1 MRNRLDV
8 NKFIV
13 SKSLDY
19 DTWPVVKSMIE
30 ELGLAK
36 QHIDSYNHF
45 IEVGIKEVIEEQKGF
60 TIQTPYGE
68 IRYEIEDV
76 KISDPEVSD
85 FYGNVIKVT
94 PAICRLRGLTYAATV
109 KVIFAKYR
117 NGQKEYT
124 REEVEIGRIP
134 VMLKSKKCRLYGLSR
149 EELIKLGEDPDDP
162 GGYFIINGSERCIVA
177 LEDLASNSILTKIE
191 RAGTTKT
198 YTAKILSVRGSL
210 RTQVV
215 VSLRRNEIMV
225 TVPFIRV
232 PIPFPLLMKA
242 LGFER
247 EAEIAKAVSTKD
259 EIMEILA
266 PSLEK
271 WSGITTSEEAINYIG
286 NRAAY
291 GQTRE
296 QRYRKVVII
305 MDKYLFP
312 HIGIGPSFRRRKG
325 YLLAEMARRV
335 IELYLGWRSP
345 DDRDHY
351 ANKRLR
357 LAGPLLAQ
365 ILAKA
370 FKQFMK
376 DLRYQVERYYAEGG
390 TKISLQIL
398 ARPSKVTNRLNSA
411 MATGTWSQR
420 TTGVTQIL
428 DRTNFLSTLS
438 HLRRVQSPL
447 SRTRPQFEARE
458 LHASHLGRICP
469 VESPEGQ
476 NIGLVKNLALS
487 AMVSNE
493 FPAELILERIRGLG
507 LIDIEEADDEIRERG
522 AKVFLNGDLVGYVLN
537 PREFVET
544 LRKMR
549 RNSEVTNIPPDV
561 SIAIR
566 HEDNPNVQTEIYIE
580 SSGAR
585 VLRPLIV
592 VENGKPKLTKEHI
605 KLIKEGILTFSQ
617 LVKKGVIE
625 LIDALEE
632 FNTYIAFDIKELTPE
647 HTHLELAPYI
657 FLGVTASIIPFAEH
671 NQSPRNSYEAA
682 MAKQALGIPYTNA
695 KYRVDSRGHLLLYP
709 QIPIVQTKATQL
721 LGINDRPIGQ
731 NLVVAVLSYESYN
744 MEDAIVINK
753 AAVDRGMLRSLF
765 FRTYTAEIRRYPG
778 GLEDKLGIP
787 TPDVK
792 NYAGE
797 HMYRHLDEDGLAR
810 IGARVKKNEI
820 IVGRTSPPRFMEE
833 FRRITFGPLQR
844 RDSSIALEQF
854 DAYIDRIVLTVG
866 KEGELL
872 VYVNAREDRIPEIGD
887 KLASRHGQ
895 KGVIGLL
902 VPPEDMPYTADGIVP
917 DLIINPHAFP
927 SRMTVGQF
935 FESIAGKYGALAG
948 RFVDGTSFTSF
959 NYDELAEM
967 LKQLGFEPMGTE
979 VMYDGR
985 TGRRFKAN
993 IFIGI
998 VYYQK
1003 LHHMVAD
1010 KIHAR
1015 ARGSVT
1021 LLTRQ
1026 PTEGRSRGGGL
1037 RIGDMEKDT
1046 FVAYGASAVI
1056 KDRLLES
1063 SDKTTI
1069 LVCKECGL
1077 EGYYNP
1083 RTKKYV
1089 CPIHGEDAPLVPI
1102 TVAYA
1107 FKLLLDELKSLLI
1120 YPRIKVREVT

>member
-1 MRNRLDV
+1 MRRIDV
-8 NKFIV
+8 NKYMV
-13 SKSLDY
+13 SRKLPY
-19 DTWPVVKSMIE
+19 DTWPVVKSMIK
-30 ELGLAK
+30 ELGLAR

-45 IEVGIKEVIEEQKGF
+45 IEVGIREVIEEQKGF

-76 KISDPEVSD
+76 KITDPEVSD
-85 FYGNVIKVT
+85 FYGNIIKVT
-94 PAICRLRGLTYAATV
+94 PAVCRLRGLTYAATIKAV
-109 KVIFAKYR
+109 FVRYR
-117 NGQKEYT
+117 NGQKEYIK
-124 REEVEIGRIP
+124 EEIELGRIP
-134 VMLKSKKCRLYGLSR
+134 VMLKSKVCRLYGRSR
-149 EELIKLGEDPDDP
+149 EELIELGEDPDDP

-191 RAGTTKT
+191 KSGTTKI

-215 VSLRRNEIMV
+215 VMLKRNEIVV

-232 PIPFPLLMKA
+232 PIPFSLLMKA

-247 EAEIAKAVSTKD
+247 EEDIAKAVSTR
-259 EIMEILA
+259 EEILEVIA
-266 PSLEK
+266 PSLMK
-271 WSGITTSEEAINYIG
+271 WAQIQTSKEAITYIG

-296 QRYRKVVII
+296 QRFRKVVII

-312 HIGIGPSFRRRKG
+312 HVGIGPEYRRKKG
-325 YLLAEMARRV
+325 YLLAEMVRRAV
-335 IELYLGWRSP
+335 ELYLGWRKP

-357 LAGPLLAQ
+357 LAGPLLSQ
-365 ILAKA
+365 ILAKSL
-370 FKQFMK
+370 KQFMK
-376 DLRYQVERYYAEGG
+376 DLRYQVERYLAEGG
-390 TKISLQIL
+390 IKVSLQAL
-398 ARPSKVTNRLNSA
+398 ARPSKVTNRINSA

-487 AMVSNE
+487 AMVSRE
-493 FPAELILERIRGLG
+493 YPAELILERIKDMG
-507 LIDIEEADDEIRERG
+507 LIDIEEASDEIREKG
-522 AKVFLNGDLVGYVLN
+522 AKIFLNGDLIGYVEN
-537 PREFVET
+537 PKKFVEK
-544 LRKMR
+544 LREMR
-549 RNSEVTNIPPDV
+549 RNSEVTNIPPDLG
-561 SIAIR
+561 IAIL
-566 HEDNPNVQTEIYIE
+566 HEDDPKIQTEIYIE

-585 VLRPLIV
+585 VIRPLIV
-592 VENGKPKLTKEHI
+592 VKNGKPLLTKEHI
-605 KLIKEGILTFSQ
+605 KMVEEGVLTFMQ
-617 LVKKGVIE
+617 LVRKGVIE

-632 FNTYIAFDIKELTPE
+632 FNTYIAFDPKELTPE

-682 MAKQALGIPYTNA
+682 MAKQALGVPYTNE
-695 KYRVDSRGHLLLYP
+695 KYRTDSRGHLLIYP
-709 QIPIVQTKATQL
+709 QIPIVQTRATDL

-744 MEDAIVINK
+744 MEDAVIINK

-765 FRTYTAEIRRYPG
+765 FRTYTAEIRRYAG

-810 IGARVKKNEI
+810 IGAKVRKNEV

-833 FRRITFGPLQR
+833 FRRITLGPLKR
-844 RDSSIALEQF
+844 RDSSVVLEQF
-854 DAYIDRIVLTVG
+854 GAYIDRIVLTVG

-872 VYVNAREDRIPEIGD
+872 IYVKAREDRIPELGD

-902 VPPEDMPYTADGIVP
+902 ASPEDMPYTADGIVP

-935 FESIAGKYGALAG
+935 LESIAGKYGALAG
-948 RFVDGTSFTSF
+948 RFVDGTSFVSF

-967 LKQLGFEPMGTE
+967 LGQLGFEPMGTE
-979 VMYDGR
+979 VMYDGK
-985 TGRRFKAN
+985 TGRRFKAH

-1056 KDRLLES
+1056 KERLLES

-1069 LVCKECGL
+1069 LICKECGL
-1077 EGYYNP
+1077 EGYYNS
-1083 RTKKYV
+1083 RIKKYV

-1120 YPRIKVREVT
+1120 YPRIKVKEVT